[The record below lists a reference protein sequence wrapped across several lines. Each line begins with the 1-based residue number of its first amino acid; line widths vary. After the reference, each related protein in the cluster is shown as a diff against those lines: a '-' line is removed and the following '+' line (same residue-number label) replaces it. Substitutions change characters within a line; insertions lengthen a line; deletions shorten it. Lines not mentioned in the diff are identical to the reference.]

1 MSKKISKT
9 IGVLLLLTAVAVT
22 QVPVSDAEAAGTASD
37 FQMEGN
43 KLLRYSGTA
52 EVVSIP
58 DDVQIIGEE
67 AFANNNNIVKV
78 NIEGKVKQIENGA
91 FANCDYLR
99 TVNIGDGVE
108 QIDAGAFSND
118 TALTHVS
125 VGSGVKKLGSGVFA
139 GDKALTDFKVSDSNP
154 YLFMEDGILYGKDH
168 ETLYFLLPS
177 SQKESL
183 NLTNDVKTIMA
194 YAFWGNDSLKRVQL
208 GSGLYEV
215 PSYAFSNCSN
225 LTDVSIH
232 LPTQSIGAKAFED
245 CVSLQHVEVP
255 ESVTNIQD
263 TAFDG
268 CPNVNLSAKE
278 GSYAWNYAQ
287 TMQKTPVEQ
296 VEYADVQQA
305 QTVQPQNLTG
315 TNQSQNGSP
324 ATTAPDAGGG
334 DTTAGDTA
342 TATASPEQA
351 EATTNQPE
359 TTDAESNTDPTPVSS
374 MTTTSETV
382 ENQVLL
388 GQSSIVTGRA
398 LVFIDNGKANVQQGM
413 PVQNATLD
421 LSQLGGEDQSQGD
434 TSLQSTSDGSIGN
447 LLADNAEKGKGFPKY
462 TIVQDKIASQ
472 AYYQNADLT
481 SYEIPEGIT
490 EIGDFAFARSGLES
504 IVIPEGVTKIGYGAF
519 YHCDNLQ
526 SVQIPSTV
534 TEIGDYAFAKTPFL
548 ENNHSATYPFVVA
561 GDGILIGYLGSD
573 SIINIPGGVKQIS
586 DGVFRD
592 HMGITAVN
600 LPDSIETIGEDAFK
614 GCHNL
619 TTVNGGKNVKSI
631 GAGAFQGCALSNVT
645 IPSSVEEIGIAA
657 YDLSGGT
664 DTVTM
669 EGTILPKLTYGTDSS
684 RALNKEDRTY
694 AFSGNLNK
702 VIVPTGVSDF
712 ENTILQDGIYGYQGN
727 IYDEQG
733 TLLAQNQGVSKASD
747 VMHDITIPGSEED
760 FILHIRESEDAAA
773 RISDAY
779 GELYG
784 GRTPSKLQAYEISL
798 MDETDTVPIHK
809 LGKQTATVELSV
821 PDGISTDQMH
831 VVTLDHDGQL
841 EAVNYEIVESN
852 GENKIRF
859 TTSHFSP
866 YGIYEYDGFGGTG
879 VVSNGKAIIRG
890 GMKDNTPDTGD
901 LIHPKWFLALG
912 LAALACV
919 FLFYRGQGKKPVRG
933 LKESEIRNKDMV

>member
-1 MSKKISKT
+1 MNKKISKT

-78 NIEGKVKQIENGA
+78 NIDGKVKQIENGA

-139 GDKALTDFKVSDSNP
+139 GDKALTDFTVSDSNP

-168 ETLYFLLPS
+168 ATLYFLLPS

-194 YAFWGNDSLKRVQL
+194 YAFWGNDSLKKVQL

-268 CPNVNLSAKE
+268 CPYVNLSAKE

-315 TNQSQNGSP
+315 TNQSQNGS
-324 ATTAPDAGGG
+324 AATAPAANGT

-342 TATASPEQA
+342 TATAGPEQTQ
-351 EATTNQPE
+351 ATTEQPE
-359 TTDAESNTDPTPVSS
+359 TTDTESNTDPTPVPT

-398 LVFIDNGKANVQQGM
+398 LVFIDNGKANVQQGV

-421 LSQLGGEDQSQGD
+421 LSQLGGEEQPQGD
-434 TSLQSTSDGSIGN
+434 ASSQSTSDGTIGS

-462 TIVQDKIASQ
+462 TVVQDKIASQ

-481 SYEIPEGIT
+481 SYEFPEGIT

-534 TEIGDYAFAKTPFL
+534 TEIDDYAFAKTPFL

-600 LPDSIETIGEDAFK
+600 LPDTVETIGEDAFK
-614 GCHNL
+614 DCHNL
-619 TTVNGGKNVKSI
+619 TTVNGGKNVKTI

-669 EGTILPKLTYGTDSS
+669 EGTALPKLTYGTDSS

-712 ENTILQDGIYGYQGN
+712 ENTILQDGIYGYRGN

-798 MDETDTVPIHK
+798 MDQTDTVPIHK

-831 VVTLDHDGQL
+831 VVTLDEDGQL
-841 EAVNYEIVESN
+841 EAVNFEVTESN
-852 GENKIRF
+852 GESKLRF

-879 VVSNGKAIIRG
+879 VVSNGKVLIRG
-890 GMKDNTPDTGD
+890 GIRDNTPDTGD

-912 LAALACV
+912 LTALACV
-919 FLFYRGQGKKPVRG
+919 FLFYKGQGKKASARG
-933 LKESEIRNKDMV
+933 

>member
-1 MSKKISKT
+1 MNKKISKT

-78 NIEGKVKQIENGA
+78 NIDGKVKQIENGA

-118 TALTHVS
+118 TALTHVLI
-125 VGSGVKKLGSGVFA
+125 GSGVKKLGSGVFA

-168 ETLYFLLPS
+168 ATLYFLLPS

-194 YAFWGNDSLKRVQL
+194 YAFWGNDSLKKVQL

-268 CPNVNLSAKE
+268 CPYVNLSAKE

-315 TNQSQNGSP
+315 TNQSQNGSTV
-324 ATTAPDAGGG
+324 TTAPAADV
-334 DTTAGDTA
+334 TTATSGDTA
-342 TATASPEQA
+342 STTNTVSPEKTAAATDQT
-351 EATTNQPE
+351 ETTNPGN
-359 TTDAESNTDPTPVSS
+359 NTDSTPVPT
-374 MTTTSETV
+374 MITTSETV

-421 LSQLGGEDQSQGD
+421 LSQLGGEDQPQGAASSQ
-434 TSLQSTSDGSIGN
+434 SASDGSIGN

-462 TIVQDKIASQ
+462 TVVQDKIASQ

-481 SYEIPEGIT
+481 SYEFPEGIT

-534 TEIGDYAFAKTPFL
+534 TEIDDYAFAKTPFL

-573 SIINIPGGVKQIS
+573 SIVNIPGGVKHIS
-586 DGVFRD
+586 DGVLRD

-600 LPDSIETIGEDAFK
+600 LPDTVETIGEDAFK

-619 TTVNGGKNVKSI
+619 TTVNGGKNVKTI
-631 GAGAFQGCALSNVT
+631 GAGAFWGCALSNVT

-669 EGTILPKLTYGTDSS
+669 EGTALPKLTYGTDSS

-712 ENTILQDGIYGYQGN
+712 ENTILQDGIYGYRGN

-747 VMHDITIPGSEED
+747 VMHDIAIPGSEED

-821 PDGISTDQMH
+821 PEGISTDQMH
-831 VVTLDHDGQL
+831 VVTLDEDGQL
-841 EAVNYEIVESN
+841 EAVNYEITENN

-890 GMKDNTPDTGD
+890 GIKDNTPDTGD
-901 LIHPKWFLALG
+901 PIHPKWFLALG

-919 FLFYRGQGKKPVRG
+919 FLFYKGQGKKA
-933 LKESEIRNKDMV
+933 ST

>member
-1 MSKKISKT
+1 MNKKISKT

-37 FQMEGN
+37 FQMQGN

-67 AFANNNNIVKV
+67 AFADNNNIVKV
-78 NIEGKVKQIENGA
+78 NIDGKVKRIENGA

-108 QIDAGAFSND
+108 QIDTGAFSND
-118 TALTHVS
+118 TALTHVTI
-125 VGSGVKKLGSGVFA
+125 GSGVKKLGSGVFA

-154 YLFMEDGILYGKDH
+154 YLFMEDSILYGKDH

-232 LPTQSIGAKAFED
+232 LPTHSIGAKAFED

-268 CPNVNLSAKE
+268 CPNVNLDAKE

-315 TNQSQNGSP
+315 TNQSQNDSTVTAASAADVTTATSGDAAS
-324 ATTAPDAGGG
+324 ATT
-334 DTTAGDTA
+334 
-342 TATASPEQA
+342 TASPEQT
-351 EATTNQPE
+351 EAPTDQPE
-359 TTDAESNTDPTPVSS
+359 TTDAEGNTDPTPVPS

-398 LVFIDNGKANVQQGM
+398 LVFIDNGKTNVQQGM

-421 LSQLGGEDQSQGD
+421 LSQLGGGDQPQGD
-434 TSLQSTSDGSIGN
+434 TSSQGTSDESIGN

-462 TIVQDKIASQ
+462 TVVQDKIASQ

-481 SYEIPEGIT
+481 SYEFPEGIT

-534 TEIGDYAFAKTPFL
+534 TEIDDYAFAKTPFL

-573 SIINIPGGVKQIS
+573 SIVNIPGGVKHIS

-600 LPDSIETIGEDAFK
+600 LPDTVETIGEDAFK

-619 TTVNGGKNVKSI
+619 TTVNGGKNVESI
-631 GAGAFQGCALSNVT
+631 GAGAFKGCALSNVT

-669 EGTILPKLTYGTDSS
+669 EGTTLPKLTYGTDSS

-694 AFSGNLNK
+694 AFYGNLNK

-712 ENTILQDGIYGYQGN
+712 ENTILQDGIYGYRGN

-733 TLLAQNQGVSKASD
+733 TLLVQNQGVSKASD
-747 VMHDITIPGSEED
+747 VMHDIMIPGCEED

-773 RISDAY
+773 KISDAY

-784 GRTPSKLQAYEISL
+784 GRTLSRLQAYEISL

-831 VVTLDHDGQL
+831 VVTLDEDGQL
-841 EAVNYEIVESN
+841 EAVNYEVTESN
-852 GENKIRF
+852 GESKIRF

-879 VVSNGKAIIRG
+879 VVSNGMTIIRG
-890 GMKDNTPDTGD
+890 GIKDNTPDTGD

-919 FLFYRGQGKKPVRG
+919 FLFFKGQGKKAG
-933 LKESEIRNKDMV
+933 A

>member
-1 MSKKISKT
+1 MNKKISKT

-67 AFANNNNIVKV
+67 AFANNDNIVKV
-78 NIEGKVKQIENGA
+78 NIDGKVKQIGNGA

-118 TALTHVS
+118 TSLTHVS
-125 VGSGVKKLGSGVFA
+125 IGSGVKKLGSGVFA
-139 GDKALTDFKVSDSNP
+139 GNKALTDFKVSDANP
-154 YLFMEDGILYGKDH
+154 YLFMEDGILYGKEH

-177 SQKESL
+177 SQKEAL

-194 YAFWGNDSLKRVQL
+194 YAFWGNDSLKKVQL

-268 CPNVNLSAKE
+268 CPNVKLSAKE

-287 TMQKTPVEQ
+287 NMQKTPVEQ

-315 TNQSQNGSP
+315 TNESQNGSA
-324 ATTAPDAGGG
+324 ATTAPAAGGTP
-334 DTTAGDTA
+334 TTAGDTA
-342 TATASPEQA
+342 SKTNTVSPEQTA
-351 EATTNQPE
+351 VTANQPE
-359 TTDAESNTDPTPVSS
+359 DVGLENNTDAISNADPTPAPS
-374 MTTTSETV
+374 MTTTSEAV

-398 LVFIDNGKANVQQGM
+398 LVFIDNGKAKVQQGM

-421 LSQLGGEDQSQGD
+421 LSQLGGEVQSQGD
-434 TSLQSTSDGSIGN
+434 ASSQSTSDETIGN

-462 TIVQDKIASQ
+462 TVVQDKIASQ

-481 SYEIPEGIT
+481 SYEFPEGIT
-490 EIGDFAFARSGLES
+490 EIGDFAFARSGLEA

-519 YHCDNLQ
+519 YHCDSLQ

-534 TEIGDYAFAKTPFL
+534 TEIDDYAFAKTPFL

-561 GDGILIGYLGSD
+561 GDGILIGYLGAD
-573 SIINIPGGVKQIS
+573 SIVNIPGGVKQIS
-586 DGVFRD
+586 DGVLRD

-600 LPDSIETIGEDAFK
+600 LPDTVETIGEDAFK

-669 EGTILPKLTYGTDSS
+669 EGTALPKLTYGTDSS

-712 ENTILQDGIYGYQGN
+712 ENTILQDGIYGYQGT

-747 VMHDITIPGSEED
+747 MMHDITIPGSEEG

-773 RISDAY
+773 RIGDAY

-809 LGKQTATVELSV
+809 LGKQTATVELPV

-831 VVTLDHDGQL
+831 VVTLDDDGQL
-841 EAVNYEIVESN
+841 EAVNYEVTESN

-866 YGIYEYDGFGGTG
+866 YGIYEYDSFGGTG
-879 VVSNGKAIIRG
+879 GVSNGKAIIRG
-890 GMKDNTPDTGD
+890 GSRDNTPDTGD

-919 FLFYRGQGKKPVRG
+919 FLFYRGQGKKPVR
-933 LKESEIRNKDMV
+933 E